1 MSRLLDSGAQI
12 DGEYRWRLWRR
23 WDEELPLLLWVMLN
37 PSTADAT
44 EDDPTIRKCVGF
56 AMRWRYGGIVVVNLF
71 ALRSTD
77 PTAVLRHPDPIGS
90 ENDAV
95 ISATAAEC
103 PDSVCAW
110 GSHKSVT
117 HRALVVRRL
126 LLQAGNSPT
135 HLGLNKDGHPKHP
148 LYLPYSTSRELWTGA
163 PA

>member
-1 MSRLLDSGAQI
+1 MRDLIDSGAQI

-23 WDEELPLLLWVMLN
+23 WSEVEPMLLWVMLN
-37 PSTADAT
+37 PSTADGT
-44 EDDPTIRKCVGF
+44 QDDPTIRRCCSF
-56 AMRWRYGGIVVVNLF
+56 ARRWGYGGIVVCNLF

-77 PTAVLRHPDPIGS
+77 PKAVLRHPDPIGR
-90 ENDAV
+90 ENDDV

-135 HLGLNKDGHPKHP
+135 HLGLTKTGHPKHP
-148 LYLPYSTSRELWTGA
+148 LYLPDATSRHSWA
-163 PA
+163 